1 MRPILFLLSI
11 IMVILTSTSCTY
23 LGKTIKDKKETKKE
37 TTKKEEVKKEEIK
50 KQKERYEKVNLRQ
63 KIIDLL
69 DKQEYLQALNVI
81 NKEVNKKDLPEI
93 YFEKEYIIA
102 INELIG
108 SGEESFRNED
118 YEHAGRIFR
127 NVLEHYPREESLI
140 IRLKRPPEVIES
152 YIGICSEELMDKGLL
167 EYRDGNLA
175 NAIGIWSEILLF
187 NPDFPDA
194 KKAIETATTQLKNLR
209 SIENG
214 GR

>member
-23 LGKTIKDKKETKKE
+23 LGKTIKDKKETKKA
-37 TTKKEEVKKEEIK
+37 TTKKEEVKKGEIK

-69 DKQEYLQALNVI
+69 GKEEYLQALNVI
-81 NKEVNKKDLPEI
+81 NKEVNKKGLPEI

-118 YEHAGRIFR
+118 YEHAGIIFR
-127 NVLEHYPREESLI
+127 KVLENYPRKESLI

-167 EYRDGNLA
+167 EYRNGNLA

-194 KKAIETATTQLKNLR
+194 KKAIETATTQFENLR
-209 SIENG
+209 SIEN
-214 GR
+214 